1 MIMLG
6 DNEWEASGSS
16 NDYVP
21 AIKGIQQGISVI
33 WSQLPFESCFFSL
46 LMSGNTSQENNRN
59 QESET
64 GFTPFLQADCWL
76 YRFVTST

>member
-46 LMSGNTSQENNRN
+46 LMSGT
-59 QESET
+59 
-64 GFTPFLQADCWL
+64 
-76 YRFVTST
+76 